1 MRLVTADPS
10 PWGSRLVRARSADV
24 GATLGDGFHE
34 TLLAEE
40 GDGAAGSGAGY
51 FKGFDDLG
59 LGWDARTLGI
69 LTGFDA

>member
-1 MRLVTADPS
+1 MSCLQWA
-10 PWGSRLVRARSADV
+10 SANV
-24 GATLGDGFHE
+24 GATLGDGFHQ

-40 GDGAAGSGAGY
+40 GDGTAGGSAGH

-59 LGWDARTLGI
+59 LSRDARALGV

>member
-1 MRLVTADPS
+1 MSCLQ
-10 PWGSRLVRARSADV
+10 RASADV

-40 GDGAAGSGAGY
+40 GDGAAGSGAGH
-51 FKGFDDLG
+51 FKGFDDLR
-59 LGWDARTLGI
+59 LGGDARAFGV